1 VTPAAHLAPGAARNR
16 SPTPRLAAG
25 GHRDVLAIDGKM
37 VMRCRALTALVL
49 AAGACIAPV
58 HAQSQDE
65 QALAL
70 LRAASAQSA
79 IITFCGKHFAID
91 GTTALRISQTAR
103 DVATKVLG
111 REQAN
116 AAFKDELARR
126 YAEVK
131 EVGERQWCTE
141 QRTAFAEDEP
151 RIFKD

>member
-1 VTPAAHLAPGAARNR
+1 
-16 SPTPRLAAG
+16 
-25 GHRDVLAIDGKM
+25 
-37 VMRCRALTALVL
+37 MRCRAAVVLALVV
-49 AAGACIAPV
+49 GV
-58 HAQSQDE
+58 QAQPIRAQTQE
-65 QALAL
+65 EEALAL
-70 LRAASAQSA
+70 LRASSAQSA

-111 REQAN
+111 QDRAN

-131 EVGERQWCTE
+131 EVGEQQWCAD
-141 QRTAFAEDEP
+141 QRDELSSGEV

>member
-1 VTPAAHLAPGAARNR
+1 MG
-16 SPTPRLAAG
+16 LAAAD
-25 GHRDVLAIDGKM
+25 HRDGPAIAGETI
-37 VMRCRALTALVL
+37 VRCRALITLALTGGL
-49 AAGACIAPV
+49 HIAPV

-79 IITFCGKHFAID
+79 IITFCGKHYAID

-111 REQAN
+111 QDQAN

-131 EVGERQWCTE
+131 EVGEQQWCTE
-141 QRTAFAEDEP
+141 QRAVFAEDEP
-151 RIFKD
+151 RIFKN

>member
-1 VTPAAHLAPGAARNR
+1 MRYRALVVLP
-16 SPTPRLAAG
+16 LAAG
-25 GHRDVLAIDGKM
+25 LYAS
-37 VMRCRALTALVL
+37 
-49 AAGACIAPV
+49 PSY
-58 HAQSQDE
+58 AQTQDE

-70 LRAASAQSA
+70 LRASSAQSA

-111 REQAN
+111 PERAN

-126 YAEVK
+126 YAEVR
-131 EVGERQWCTE
+131 EVGEQQWCAE
-141 QRTAFAEDEP
+141 QRDELSSSEV

>member
-1 VTPAAHLAPGAARNR
+1 
-16 SPTPRLAAG
+16 
-25 GHRDVLAIDGKM
+25 M
-37 VMRCRALTALVL
+37 CYRALVALAL
-49 AAGACIAPV
+49 AVGLYALPC
-58 HAQSQDE
+58 HAQTQEE

-70 LRAASAQSA
+70 LRASSAQSA

-111 REQAN
+111 AERAK

-131 EVGERQWCTE
+131 EAGEQQWCAD
-141 QRTAFAEDEP
+141 QRDELSGGEV

>member
-1 VTPAAHLAPGAARNR
+1 
-16 SPTPRLAAG
+16 
-25 GHRDVLAIDGKM
+25 
-37 VMRCRALTALVL
+37 MRCRAPVALAL
-49 AAGACIAPV
+49 AASV
-58 HAQSQDE
+58 HALPSHAQTQEE

-70 LRAASAQSA
+70 LRASSAQSA
-79 IITFCGKHFAID
+79 IITFCAKHFAID

-111 REQAN
+111 PERAN

-131 EVGERQWCTE
+131 ETGEQQWCAD
-141 QRTAFAEDEP
+141 QRDELSSGEV

>member
-1 VTPAAHLAPGAARNR
+1 MPF
-16 SPTPRLAAG
+16 
-25 GHRDVLAIDGKM
+25 AIDHRIALGSHSTTIHSVVAPLTKACGAG
-37 VMRCRALTALVL
+37 RRRRGYALPSPCCPAPCRWPLCL
-49 AAGACIAPV
+49 A
-58 HAQSQDE
+58 QLRQTQDE

-70 LRAASAQSA
+70 LRASSAQSA

-111 REQAN
+111 PERAN

-126 YAEVK
+126 YAEVR
-131 EVGERQWCTE
+131 EVVNSSWCAE
-141 QRTAFAEDEP
+141 QRDELSSGEV